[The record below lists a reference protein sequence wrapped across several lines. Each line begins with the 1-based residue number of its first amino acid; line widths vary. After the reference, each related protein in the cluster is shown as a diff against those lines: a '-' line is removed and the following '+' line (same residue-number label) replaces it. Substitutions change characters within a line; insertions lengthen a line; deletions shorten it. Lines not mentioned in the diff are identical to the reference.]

1 MRWVAVFT
9 ITLLV
14 ASVQCLS
21 ACTLSSWAQQAPP
34 CHQHHKAP
42 AQSTSVCDH
51 QDAVNAASLVAAAP
65 LVLIPLDW
73 VPPMPPVTAT
83 LIVASGAGI
92 ESPPGGAT
100 FSVLLI

>member
-14 ASVQCLS
+14 AGVQCLS

-42 AQSTSVCDH
+42 AQSSNVCDH
-51 QDAVNAASLVAAAP
+51 EDAVNAASLVADVP
-65 LVLIPLDW
+65 LPLIAFDL
-73 VPPMPPVTAT
+73 VPPALRFRAAWMT
-83 LIVASGAGI
+83 ASGAGL
-92 ESPPGGAT
+92 AA
-100 FSVLLI
+100 FSIRRI